1 MSSSSSSPLVAEYK
15 LKGVS
20 ALDTFTMDELQF
32 LISEAKK
39 AYEYTSPYVPIMTD
53 IEYDTLK
60 SYINK
65 AVARSHAHAEAE
77 SAGSQGSST
86 AKNKHH
92 TA

>member
-1 MSSSSSSPLVAEYK
+1 MSSSSPLIAEYK

-20 ALDTFTMDELQF
+20 ALDTFTMNELQF

-53 IEYDTLK
+53 MEYDMLK

-65 AVARSHAHAEAE
+65 AVARSSATYAAE
-77 SAGSQGSST
+77 S
-86 AKNKHH
+86 KNKHH

>member
-1 MSSSSSSPLVAEYK
+1 MSSSSLVDEYK

-20 ALDTFTMDELQF
+20 SLDTFTMDELQF

-53 IEYDTLK
+53 MEYDILK

-65 AVARSHAHAEAE
+65 AVARSHAHAAAAEA
-77 SAGSQGSST
+77 

>member
-1 MSSSSSSPLVAEYK
+1 MSYSSSSLVAEYK

-53 IEYDTLK
+53 MEYDILK

-65 AVARSHAHAEAE
+65 AVAMSHAATETE
-77 SAGSQGSST
+77 VGSST

>member
-32 LISEAKK
+32 LFSEAKK

-65 AVARSHAHAEAE
+65 AAHAHAEAEAE

>member
-1 MSSSSSSPLVAEYK
+1 MSSYSSSSPLVAEYK

-65 AVARSHAHAEAE
+65 AAHAHAEAE

>member
-1 MSSSSSSPLVAEYK
+1 MSSSSSSSLVAEYK

-53 IEYDTLK
+53 MEYDILK

-65 AVARSHAHAEAE
+65 AVAITRAHVHTHTEA
-77 SAGSQGSST
+77 GSST